1 MSEKSYK
8 VVEETD
14 SYRILQEWDYNPVDC
29 FDTWLPKNKL
39 YSKATAYY
47 SNNPYWSEE
56 TNCANPYCQVELE
69 TECYIVL
76 ASSDEELNGGNVM
89 SVCDVDC
96 VETVAN
102 IYYAKLIN
110 IRSQWYKF
118 VGRNKTND
126 QIQTLLDSKV
136 GQSHLESIKNLNNKF
151 SSLY

>member
-1 MSEKSYK
+1 MNEKSYK

-14 SYRILQEWDYNPVDC
+14 EYRIVEEWEFYPENC

-76 ASSDEELNGGNVM
+76 ASYTEEFDGGTVM

-96 VETVAN
+96 VDTIAN
-102 IYYAKLIN
+102 IYFTKLISL
-110 IRSQWYKF
+110 RKEWKQFLGK
-118 VGRNKTND
+118 GKKTND
-126 QIQTLLDSKV
+126 EIQKMIETPYGQDWLQRLKEHNKTL
-136 GQSHLESIKNLNNKF
+136 NF
-151 SSLY
+151 